1 MRYKFSNLYYDDTKN
16 AKKLKSSEYK
26 NVGKHII
33 VDQGKALIAGY
44 TDNEDG
50 LYTDVPAIIFGDHT
64 RNIKYIDSPFF
75 LGADGTKVL
84 KSSLKNVNYKYLYYL
99 LKNASIPDTGY
110 NRHFKWLKELIFKY
124 HSQEQQNQIVTILD
138 KLDLTITKYREELSL
153 LDELA
158 KARFVEM
165 FGDPVTNPKGWET
178 TSIGDECYYIKD
190 GPHKSLP
197 DIGRD
202 NGGHPFISVRNIV
215 NGYIDFSDAR
225 YISDEDYY
233 DSIKKCHP
241 EKGDML
247 YSKGGTTGIA
257 KLIDIDEPFANWV
270 HVAVLKFDKFR
281 LNGIFFE
288 NMLNGDY
295 CYSQSQRLTK
305 GIANRD
311 LVLSA
316 MAQIKLYCPPLEL
329 QNQFAS
335 FVQEIDKSEFVSGKA
350 IGQRENRWMQDVNHC
365 VSKALVENNLKHTFF
380 VLEDLSG
387 IRNVT
392 ERVKTKDLYVSVSW
406 SFYNFEQKLIY
417 KAKWNQ
423 SSVIKVAPRYTS
435 QCCPDCGYTEKS
447 NHNKKIHLFT
457 CKNCGYQSNDDRIGA
472 MNCIVWE

>member
-1 MRYKFSNLYYDDTKN
+1 MKIKIGDITKIRTGKLDANAADENGQYPFFTCSKEPLKINTYSYDCECVLVAGNGDLNVKYYNGKFDAYQRTYIIEDDSEGLLFMPYLYFFMESYIDELRKQ
-16 AKKLKSSEYK
+16 SIGG
-26 NVGKHII
+26 V
-33 VDQGKALIAGY
+33 
-44 TDNEDG
+44 
-50 LYTDVPAIIFGDHT
+50 
-64 RNIKYIDSPFF
+64 IKYI
-75 LGADGTKVL
+75 K
-84 KSSLKNVNYKYLYYL
+84 LKNLTDALIELPSIEVQRKIVNIISK
-99 LKNASIPDTGY
+99 S
-110 NRHFKWLKELIFKY
+110 KE
-124 HSQEQQNQIVTILD
+124 IVRR
-138 KLDLTITKYREELSL
+138 KENEFEL
-153 LDELA
+153 LDELVR
-158 KARFVEM
+158 ARFVEM
-165 FGDPVTNPKGWET
+165 FGDPVTNPKDWET

-316 MAQIKLYCPPLEL
+316 MAQIKLYCPPLKL

-335 FVQEIDKSEFVSGKA
+335 FVQEVDKSRSRIQKSLEASQELFDSL
-350 IGQRENRWMQDVNHC
+350 MQ
-365 VSKALVENNLKHTFF
+365 EYF
-380 VLEDLSG
+380 G
-387 IRNVT
+387 
-392 ERVKTKDLYVSVSW
+392 
-406 SFYNFEQKLIY
+406 
-417 KAKWNQ
+417 
-423 SSVIKVAPRYTS
+423 
-435 QCCPDCGYTEKS
+435 
-447 NHNKKIHLFT
+447 
-457 CKNCGYQSNDDRIGA
+457 
-472 MNCIVWE
+472 